1 MDMDLEIDHYSV
13 SDLEQFFKLPKQ
25 KYTAADVEEKEYD
38 IRETLL
44 SSGHINKKFKRDLIF
59 FLEKAKE
66 RILAAKF
73 PLDKSYSTIQ
83 KNMIL
88 DTSDIPKSEVLPTSR
103 MQNIIERPITQYMH
117 SQPSEYFQGV
127 INPLNTRT
135 IVKNITVDTRFRKN
149 FYSTS
154 SSNFLIQLPTKISK
168 VVSMQMTAIE
178 LPRDFYG
185 ISASYGNNYF
195 VMQIFQKIN
204 GVGYEADRI
213 LIIPDGNYTAE
224 GLINKINELLC
235 PLFDGIM
242 TEPDDIFSYVI
253 FELNNDASGSGNNR
267 VIVKPNPLYPSI
279 SGNIEE
285 IVLNFGTDIVGNND
299 TVYLTNK
306 IGWNLG
312 FINPLY
318 KGKTIYVSEKAIEPN
333 AIKYIYLAV
342 DDFNKSVNDVF
353 ISAFEKNGL
362 KPNILARI
370 SMYGNSY
377 NDVITNNEY
386 KVITE
391 PRKYFGPVDIQ
402 RLQIKL
408 FDDHGRILDMN
419 HSDFSFCL
427 NLTLMYDL

>member
-1 MDMDLEIDHYSV
+1 M
-13 SDLEQFFKLPKQ
+13 K
-25 KYTAADVEEKEYD
+25 
-38 IRETLL
+38 
-44 SSGHINKKFKRDLIF
+44 
-59 FLEKAKE
+59 
-66 RILAAKF
+66 
-73 PLDKSYSTIQ
+73 
-83 KNMIL
+83 
-88 DTSDIPKSEVLPTSR
+88 
-103 MQNIIERPITQYMH
+103 
-117 SQPSEYFQGV
+117 
-127 INPLNTRT
+127 
-135 IVKNITVDTRFRKN
+135 
-149 FYSTS
+149 
-154 SSNFLIQLPTKISK
+154 
-168 VVSMQMTAIE
+168 MTAIE

-195 VMQIFQKIN
+195 VMQIFQKVN

-213 LIIPDGNYTAE
+213 LVIPDGNYTAE
-224 GLINKINELLC
+224 GLIKKINEILC

-242 TEPDDIFSYVI
+242 TEPDDIFSYVV
-253 FELNNDASGSGNNR
+253 FELNTDASGSGNNR
-267 VIVKPNPLYPSI
+267 VIVKPNPLYPTI

-285 IVLNFGTDIVGNND
+285 IVLNFATDIDGNND

-306 IGWNLG
+306 LGWNLG

-370 SMYGNSY
+370 SMSGNAY
-377 NDVITNNEY
+377 NNVITNNEY
-386 KVITE
+386 MVITE

-419 HSDFSFCL
+419 HSDYSFCL
-427 NLTLMYDL
+427 NLTVMYDL